1 MADKEFAGKTA
12 LVTGGSRGIG
22 RATCVALARE
32 GAAVA
37 INFTANEA
45 AANETRAL
53 VEAEGVKAMIV
64 KADVSDADQVASMT
78 AAVERDLGLIDLL
91 VANAGIGT
99 ANTHADLDYAKWSRT
114 MAVNVDGVYHC
125 IMAVKDG
132 MLARGYGR
140 IVCTASIAGLFAR
153 PFLLDY
159 AVSKAA
165 VIAIV
170 RNFAPGLAPAI
181 RINAVAPGLTETDMI
196 GGLASEQL
204 NSMVEVTPMKR
215 VGAPAE
221 IAQMIL
227 FQLSD
232 RSSFTTGQT
241 MVADGGRVTLP

>member
-1 MADKEFAGKTA
+1 MAEKEFTGKTA

-22 RATCVALARE
+22 RATCVTLARE
-32 GAAVA
+32 GADVA
-37 INFTANEA
+37 INYTANEA
-45 AANETRAL
+45 AADETRAL
-53 VEAEGVKAMIV
+53 VEAEGVKATTV
-64 KADVSDADQVASMT
+64 KADVSDADQVAAMV
-78 AAVERDLGLIDLL
+78 AAVERDLGAIDLL

-99 ANTHADLDYAKWSRT
+99 ANTHEELDFAKWRRT
-114 MAVNVDGVYHC
+114 MDVNVDGVFHS

-132 MLARGYGR
+132 MLARRYGR

-170 RNFAPGLAPAI
+170 RNFGPGLAPDV
-181 RINAVAPGLTETDMI
+181 RINAVAPGLTDTDMI

-204 NSMVEVTPMKR
+204 NSMVDVTPMRR
-215 VGAPAE
+215 VGTPDE